1 MVRTVNSKILLSNNG
16 LYISRYH
23 IYPENSWHA
32 HDPQLKISY
41 WLSTVAM
48 ENLMFSASLLST
60 IPNQIFSLDTDTTFW
75 SNVFIRMTIQTIVQ
89 VFTFLSLDL
98 FCCPWSSGFPHI
110 CHCICLVCLY
120 TVVFIRECDS
130 FLGGL
135 SPGGLHGLASAWTA
149 HSQDCSCSLQSCDYT
164 SRWTLNLLEDF
175 NISTWD
181 FHFGCV
187 ESTAQL
193 GGNWHLS
200 RCLPVCEH
208 IFLHLFESLLFLY
221 KECFTVWGPQFI

>member
-60 IPNQIFSLDTDTTFW
+60 IPKQIFSLDTDTTFW

-130 FLGGL
+130 FPGDL

-149 HSQDCSCSLQSCDYT
+149 HSQDCSCSLHSCDYT

-175 NISTWD
+175 NNISTWD
-181 FHFGCV
+181 FHFDCV
-187 ESTAQL
+187 ESTIRL
-193 GGNWHLS
+193 LS
-200 RCLPVCEH
+200 
-208 IFLHLFESLLFLY
+208 
-221 KECFTVWGPQFI
+221 